1 MGLPDFRSGERIFTT
16 LSQIMGRAARFKDD
30 NIIII
35 QTKNPNYYAIKYAY
49 KNQYEQFYEKE
60 LDIRKKLNYPPF
72 NKIIRIIFRSKNEES
87 AKQKCWEFFEKS
99 KEFLQEEI
107 EHLGPSEAIMKK
119 ISKNY
124 RYNIIYL
131 SKSYSLLE
139 KLVNKTKEKVK
150 TTSTVYIEIDYYP
163 ISLI

>member
-1 MGLPDFRSGERIFTT
+1 
-16 LSQIMGRAARFKDD
+16 
-30 NIIII
+30 
-35 QTKNPNYYAIKYAY
+35 
-49 KNQYEQFYEKE
+49 
-60 LDIRKKLNYPPF
+60 
-72 NKIIRIIFRSKNEES
+72 
-87 AKQKCWEFFEKS
+87 CWEFFEKS
-99 KEFLQEEI
+99 KEFLQEGI

-139 KLVNKTKEKVK
+139 KLVNKTREKVK
-150 TTSTVYIEIDYYP
+150 MTNTVYIEIDYYP

>member
-1 MGLPDFRSGERIFTT
+1 M
-16 LSQIMGRAARFKDD
+16 
-30 NIIII
+30 
-35 QTKNPNYYAIKYAY
+35 
-49 KNQYEQFYEKE
+49 
-60 LDIRKKLNYPPF
+60 
-72 NKIIRIIFRSKNEES
+72 
-87 AKQKCWEFFEKS
+87 
-99 KEFLQEEI
+99 QEGI

-139 KLVNKTKEKVK
+139 KLVNKTREKVK
-150 TTSTVYIEIDYYP
+150 ITNAVYIEIDYYP